1 MQAFLTLFYRMLR
14 SSVIV
19 TLFLTFVGTTHL
31 CAQNTGTVFSPD
43 VRAGNQG
50 FDIRFAYDPD
60 ADSLA
65 KRAHYQ
71 YAFNDAFRMRGIVTH
86 RSDDVENWD
95 YRYFRL
101 EGQYQFLEDENAPID
116 SAVRVELQYA
126 DGDDPA
132 SRVRVGWTNKLDLN
146 DDWQVRGILLTGH
159 QFGPESSGGYLLQT
173 RAQIGR
179 ALNDSL
185 TLALDYFGD
194 FNDTNDIGS
203 FDEQEHQ
210 LGPTLKF
217 DLTDRIEGM
226 AGTLFGVSEG
236 TPDVEYRIFLS
247 YAL

>member
-1 MQAFLTLFYRMLR
+1 MLRFPAFL
-14 SSVIV
+14 SVC
-19 TLFLTFVGTTHL
+19 LTVLGLSHL

-43 VRAGNQG
+43 VKAATQAVEV
-50 FDIRFAYDPD
+50 RFAYDPNGE
-60 ADSLA
+60 SLA

-71 YAFNDAFRMRGIVTH
+71 YAFNDAFRMRGIVTF

-95 YRYFRL
+95 YRYVRL
-101 EGQYQFLEDENAPID
+101 EGQYQFLEDEDAMID

-132 SRVRVGWTNKLDLN
+132 SRVRLGWTNKIDLN
-146 DDWQVRGILLTGH
+146 EDWQVRGILLTGH
-159 QFGPESSGGYLLQT
+159 QFGPESSGGYLLET
-173 RAQIGR
+173 RGQISR

-217 DLTDRIEGM
+217 DLSDRLGGM
-226 AGTLFGVSEG
+226 AGALFGLSDS
-236 TPDVEYRIFLS
+236 TSDVEYRIFLT